1 MPKRKRKR
9 KQEDESKEKVKY
21 FGVYKNR
28 KRFQAKINI
37 DNKIQSF
44 GTFDT
49 PKEAAKA
56 YDRAAIQAGRPISK
70 LNFLDQVPKIYKPK
84 NNGLRSNN
92 TIGFRGVYK
101 QGKRFRVVINIGGK
115 QQYIGR
121 FGTTKEAAIAFD
133 PCGKKDFKTK
143 EKKKTKDVHQRDKF

>member
-101 QGKRFRVVINIGGK
+101 QGNRFRVVINIGGK

-121 FGTTKEAAIAFD
+121 FGTTKEAAIAFES
-133 PCGKKDFKTK
+133 KISNIRSKLS
-143 EKKKTKDVHQRDKF
+143 